1 MQDQQQLKGLE
12 LLQQQTLD
20 ACTHC
25 GLCLPTCPTYRELGL
40 ETDSPRG
47 RIYLIQAVL
56 DGETPVNEDFAK
68 YIYRCLDW
76 RACETACP
84 SGIHYGEII
93 EAARAIYEMNVER
106 PKEVEFWRNLVFNQ
120 LLPYKDRLDILFG
133 LMWFYQQSGLQTLTR
148 KLGLLKLMGKM
159 GEMEGMLPKLP
170 NPTRK
175 AEIRNFMPAEGKAK
189 YRLGFIPG
197 CVMNQIFVDTN
208 LSTIRVLNKNGC
220 DVMVPSQQ
228 NCCGALHVHN
238 GAYDTALKLA
248 KQNLDAFDDEVL
260 DAIVINAAGCGAT
273 LKEYEVLMKNESEAY
288 QQKAE
293 QFCRKVKDISEFLA
307 EIDFQSPTNPIKR
320 KVTYDAP
327 CHLVHGQQ
335 VQSQPLKLLQSIP
348 GLDLIPLRESDWCC
362 GSAGI
367 YNILQPEI
375 ADKFLQQ
382 KIECLTETKAEIV
395 ATGNPGCLLQIE
407 AGIKANRLS
416 MQVMHPID
424 LLDCA
429 YRGIDPLA

>member
-1 MQDQQQLKGLE
+1 
-12 LLQQQTLD
+12 
-20 ACTHC
+20 
-25 GLCLPTCPTYRELGL
+25 
-40 ETDSPRG
+40 
-47 RIYLIQAVL
+47 
-56 DGETPVNEDFAK
+56 
-68 YIYRCLDW
+68 
-76 RACETACP
+76 
-84 SGIHYGEII
+84 
-93 EAARAIYEMNVER
+93 
-106 PKEVEFWRNLVFNQ
+106 
-120 LLPYKDRLDILFG
+120 
-133 LMWFYQQSGLQTLTR
+133 
-148 KLGLLKLMGKM
+148 
-159 GEMEGMLPKLP
+159 
-170 NPTRK
+170 
-175 AEIRNFMPAEGKAK
+175 
-189 YRLGFIPG
+189 
-197 CVMNQIFVDTN
+197 MNQIFVDTN